1 MLSDTETIKNRYNRI
16 APFYDALEYFMEKTV
31 FGDLREQIWQ
41 KVNGQTVLEA
51 GVGTVKNFP
60 FYPENKNITAID
72 FSDRMLVRAKHKR
85 IDNQLTVDL
94 QLMDVESLNFPDN
107 SFDTIIATFLFCS
120 VPRPI
125 TGLRELHRVCKPGG
139 QVLLLEH
146 VLSENPL
153 LAGIMKFLNPL
164 VAKLVGANI
173 DRETVKSVQ
182 SIGFQRV
189 HVDSVSGGI
198 VKLIEAIK

>member
-1 MLSDTETIKNRYNRI
+1 MQTETETIKNRYNRI
-16 APFYDALEYFMEKTV
+16 APFYDAFEYLMEKTV
-31 FGDLREQIWQ
+31 FGALRKQIWQ
-41 KVNGQTVLEA
+41 KVNGQTILEA
-51 GVGTVKNFP
+51 GVGTGKNFP
-60 FYPENKNITAID
+60 FYPENNNITAID
-72 FSDRMLVRAKHKR
+72 FSDKMLVRAKHKR
-85 IDNQLTVDL
+85 IDNQLAVDL

-107 SFDTIIATFLFCS
+107 SFDTVIATFLFCS

-125 TGLRELHRVCKPGG
+125 AGLRELHRVCKPGG

-153 LAGIMKFLNPL
+153 IAGIMNFLNPL

-173 DRETVKSVQ
+173 NRETVKSVQ

-189 HVDSVSGGI
+189 QVDSVSGRI